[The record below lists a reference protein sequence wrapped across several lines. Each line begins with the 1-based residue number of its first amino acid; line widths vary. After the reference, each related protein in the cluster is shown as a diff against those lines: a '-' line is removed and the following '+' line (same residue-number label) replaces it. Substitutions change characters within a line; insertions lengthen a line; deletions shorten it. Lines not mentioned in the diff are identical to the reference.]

1 MSDKYR
7 KNRREERSQRDSFD
21 DKYFSIS
28 DIPFKQI
35 GQKIKYSI
43 NKSLKSLT
51 KSLDLSS
58 LPQSKNPKVCE
69 QTPPEKN
76 KYPLLNICGI
86 ILALIS
92 LTLVLVFMTEYNL
105 TAFESLIYCILSLL
119 IGGSLSAFSFKM
131 AMEYKRLSLN
141 YVRYLRELGTNTVI
155 SIRDL
160 ASGVSQSEEKTVKDL
175 LYMMKK
181 NYFKQARIVEDDSIF
196 ILDIPTFRL
205 YKKKQLELD
214 SYSKINPSLEEDE
227 KLTAENISNER
238 ATQIISQTNDYL
250 KKIRES
256 KANIKNQAFK
266 DRLTSLIKNIE
277 DILSIISKYPD
288 KAYAL
293 DKFSDYYLPTTL
305 KLVASYEE
313 FERLDTN
320 QKSIITSMEEIDD
333 SIKTISD
340 AFGKMKADL
349 YKDKAMDLKT
359 DIDTIKLLLEQEGY
373 GKEDFNKNE

>member
-1 MSDKYR
+1 M
-7 KNRREERSQRDSFD
+7 
-21 DKYFSIS
+21 
-28 DIPFKQI
+28 
-35 GQKIKYSI
+35 
-43 NKSLKSLT
+43 
-51 KSLDLSS
+51 
-58 LPQSKNPKVCE
+58 
-69 QTPPEKN
+69 
-76 KYPLLNICGI
+76 
-86 ILALIS
+86 
-92 LTLVLVFMTEYNL
+92 
-105 TAFESLIYCILSLL
+105 
-119 IGGSLSAFSFKM
+119 
-131 AMEYKRLSLN
+131 
-141 YVRYLRELGTNTVI
+141 
-155 SIRDL
+155 
-160 ASGVSQSEEKTVKDL
+160 
-175 LYMMKK
+175 
-181 NYFKQARIVEDDSIF
+181 
-196 ILDIPTFRL
+196 
-205 YKKKQLELD
+205 
-214 SYSKINPSLEEDE
+214 
-227 KLTAENISNER
+227 TAENISNER

-373 GKEDFNKNE
+373 GKEDFNKNEWYKIDPRW